1 MSEAPLKVAIVGF
14 SGLIGKR
21 HTVHVLENPATDLIA
36 VIDPSPGAAS
46 IKTDLGVPETT
57 PIFADVADLLKSTT
71 VPKPDCA
78 IICTPPHT
86 HVPISTTL
94 IEAGIHVLVEKPISD
109 TVESGRALV
118 ALAKKNNV
126 HLLVGHHRRFN
137 PYIVAAKKA
146 VSEGIVG
153 NVLAVSAIWALCKP
167 DPYFDADP
175 ALSWR
180 KSRSRGG
187 GVVLTNFVHEA
198 DILQHLLGRIVR
210 VHAEEI
216 TPQRNAEARKDPQ
229 HDMAEEGVALTLR
242 FASGVVG
249 TFILSD
255 AAVSPHSFEMGTGE
269 NPHIPRVRSGHDGH
283 EAEGDEI
290 DVYRILG
297 THGTLS
303 VPDLIL
309 TSYGKGNARSW
320 NDKLQR
326 EKLAIDTD
334 PRVPFERQLD
344 HFVKVVRG
352 QEEPSCT
359 GQAGLAAVQVCQAI
373 LESLAT
379 KKTVD
384 IAE

>member
-21 HTVHVLENPATDLIA
+21 HTVHVLENPATELIA
-36 VIDPSPGAAS
+36 VVDPSPNAVA
-46 IKTDLGVPETT
+46 IKTDLGVPEST
-57 PIFADVADLLKSTT
+57 PIFADVAELLKSTT
-71 VPKPDCA
+71 TPKPDA
-78 IICTPPHT
+78 ALICTPPHT

-94 IEAGIHVLVEKPISD
+94 IEAGVHVLVEKPISD
-109 TVESGRALV
+109 TIESGKALV
-118 ALAKKNNV
+118 ALAKANNV

-137 PYIVAAKKA
+137 PYVVAAKKT
-146 VSEGIVG
+146 VESGVLG
-153 NVLAVSAIWALCKP
+153 NVLAVSAVWALCKP
-167 DPYFDADP
+167 DDYFDGNP

-180 KSRSRGG
+180 KSRTRGG

-198 DILQHLLGRIVR
+198 DILQHLFGRIVR

-216 TPQRNAEARKDPQ
+216 APQRNAAARQDPN

-242 FASGVVG
+242 FASGTVG

-269 NPHIPRVRSGHDGH
+269 NPHIPRVRVEG
-283 EAEGDEI
+283 GDEI

-303 VPDLIL
+303 VPDLEL
-309 TSYGKGNARSW
+309 TSYGDRARSW
-320 NDKLQR
+320 NNQLQR
-326 EKLAIDTD
+326 EKLSIDTD

-344 HFVKVVRG
+344 HFVQVVRG
-352 QEEPSCT
+352 KEEPSCT
-359 GQAGLAAVQVCQAI
+359 GQAGLAAVQVCQAV

-384 IAE
+384 IEE

>member
-1 MSEAPLKVAIVGF
+1 MMTSQPPLAVAIVGF

-21 HTVHVLENPATDLIA
+21 HTVHVLENKSTELVA
-36 VIDPSPGAAS
+36 VVDPSPSATA
-46 IKTDLGVPETT
+46 IKTTLGVPQAT
-57 PIFADVADLLKSTT
+57 PIFANVAELLKSD
-71 VPKPDCA
+71 VAKPDFA

-94 IEAGIHVLVEKPISD
+94 IKAGIHIFVEKPISD
-109 TVESGRALV
+109 IIESGRALV
-118 ALAKKNNV
+118 ALARKNNV

-137 PYIVAAKKA
+137 PYIVATKKA
-146 VSEGIVG
+146 IVG
-153 NVLAVSAIWALCKP
+153 GVVGKVLAVSAIWALFKP

-198 DILQHLLGRIVR
+198 DILQHLFGRIMR
-210 VHAEEI
+210 VYAEEI
-216 TPQRNAEARKDPQ
+216 APQRNSIARQDSN

-242 FASGVVG
+242 FASGTVG

-269 NPHIPRVRSGHDGH
+269 NPHIPRVRIGKDGN
-283 EAEGDEI
+283 EGDEI

-297 THGTLS
+297 TQGTLS
-303 VPDLIL
+303 VPDLTL
-309 TSYGKGNARSW
+309 TSYGSGERSW
-320 NDKLQR
+320 NNKLQR
-326 EKLAIDTD
+326 EKLDIDTD

-344 HFVKVVRG
+344 HFVRVVRG
-352 QEEPSCT
+352 EEEPSCD
-359 GQAGLAAVQVCQAI
+359 GKAGLEAVQVCQAI

-384 IAE
+384 IED